1 MIKTKVHKPKGSRFW
16 KLFVEQDGKYKIVFK
31 SESKSEINKKRA
43 KYQSGSIDKAADINK
58 MTFVDLYKEFAQHKI
73 NVGNNPTLGGKL
85 NSLKVY
91 MSYYRKHIAINF
103 DHKILVNG
111 VTENV
116 AEVFFNKLRSNGV
129 SWIQTENVVMTFKTA
144 LKYARKKQYISSV
157 GPMLDFKCKEQE
169 ELVSVNPS
177 DMQYKTT
184 PMISLQ
190 EANRLFK
197 ILDPN
202 NIDDPSITDYRN
214 FAIVAV
220 FLFCGLRMSELRG
233 LKWNAINLDAE
244 VPTITIKH
252 TLVGT
257 DEGYGKA
264 EGSRRTFIIHPVLLE
279 VLREWKNKH
288 TKHFT
293 PRKITWVFPTLRVM
307 EYVVPLAEKTV
318 RDMLNVAYAKLGFAE
333 IEYKADKSNPL
344 KKRIVVKW
352 SKFGTAPTKTFR
364 HFAATS
370 LLAGQNSNPE
380 LTDKFLTNFIGHKNK
395 KVTEGIYGNHL
406 NLNTS
411 IEHHNKEAQALAK
424 AIPLS
429 REVVHEFKNCKS

>member
-1 MIKTKVHKPKGSRFW
+1 MIKTKVNKPKCSRFW
-16 KLFVEQDGKYKIVFK
+16 KLFVEDNGKYKIVFK
-31 SESKSEINKKRA
+31 SLSKTEVNKKRA
-43 KYQSGSIDKAADINK
+43 AYQSGSIDKAADINK
-58 MTFVDLYKEFAQHKI
+58 MTFVDLYKEFALHKI
-73 NVGNNPTLGGKL
+73 NVGHNPNLGGKIS
-85 NSLKVY
+85 SLKVY
-91 MSYYRKHIAINF
+91 MSYYRKHISINF
-103 DHKILVNG
+103 DHNILINE
-111 VTENV
+111 VTEKV
-116 AEVFFNKLRSNGV
+116 AEDFFNKLRSNGA

-144 LKYARKKQYISSV
+144 LKYAKKQQYISSV
-157 GPMLDFKCKEQE
+157 GPMEDFKCREQE

-190 EANRLFK
+190 EADRLFK
-197 ILDPN
+197 LLDPN
-202 NIDDPSITDYRN
+202 NINNPTITDYRN
-214 FAIVAV
+214 FVIVAV

-233 LKWNAINLDAE
+233 LKWNVIDLE
-244 VPTITIKH
+244 GHVPTITIKH

-257 DEGYGKA
+257 DEGFGKA
-264 EGSRRTFIIHPVLLE
+264 DGSRRTFIIHPVLLE
-279 VLREWKNKH
+279 ILREWKNKH
-288 TKHFT
+288 TKQFT
-293 PRKITWVFPTLRVM
+293 PNKITWVFPTLKAM
-307 EYVVPLAEKTV
+307 EYVVPLGERTV

-370 LLAGQNSNPE
+370 LLAGQSSNTE
-380 LTDKFLTNFIGHKNK
+380 LTDKFVTNFIGHRNK

-411 IEHHNKEAQALAK
+411 IEHHNKEAQALAN

-429 REVVHEFKNCKS
+429 RGSFNKIN